1 MHDFIVIRRILLLRN
16 ISFTKIAVYTF
27 LYLISI
33 SCLILFVYIN
43 NSSELATF
51 LKKADNFR
59 TDWGFGFYVLIG
71 LIKLVTILVGL
82 TIPIVLTTMLIIQY
96 RKKKTL

>member
-1 MHDFIVIRRILLLRN
+1 MSK
-16 ISFTKIAVYTF
+16 ISLTKISVYIF
-27 LYLISI
+27 LYLLSI
-33 SCLILFVYIN
+33 FCLILFVYIN

-71 LIKLVTILVGL
+71 LIKLVTIVVGL
-82 TIPIVLTTMLIIQY
+82 TTPIILTTMLIIQY